1 MKHTINTAIHTTGGL
16 VLLLG
21 LVLAVKAAGLADLG
35 GELTEIAALCKCSL
49 AAMACS
55 LFLQK
60 WRI

>member
-1 MKHTINTAIHTTGGL
+1 MRNTINTAIHMTGGL

-21 LVLAVKAAGLADLG
+21 LVLAIKAAGLADLG
-35 GELTEIAALCKCSL
+35 GELTEIVALCKCGL
-49 AAMACS
+49 AAMVCS